1 VHAGD
6 VCEDTVPGTG
16 DGLNKDEEEE
26 KLLRMTR
33 FSGANG
39 KI

>member
-1 VHAGD
+1 MHAGE
-6 VCEDTVPGTG
+6 VYEDTVPGIG

-39 KI
+39 KM